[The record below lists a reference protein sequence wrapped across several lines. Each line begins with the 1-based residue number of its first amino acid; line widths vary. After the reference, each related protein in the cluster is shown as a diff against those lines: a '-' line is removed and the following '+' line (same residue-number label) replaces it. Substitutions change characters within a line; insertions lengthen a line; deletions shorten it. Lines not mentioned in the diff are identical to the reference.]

1 MRGEKMINENEIY
14 NGLSTA
20 EANKL
25 LKTHGLNIL
34 KQNKK
39 ATPVKIFIAQFNDFI
54 IWVLIAATIISG
66 FMGEKADAI
75 TIIIIIIM
83 NAIMGF
89 IQEYKTEKSL
99 EALKKMASPTT
110 KVIRNGNVQVINAEL
125 LVPGDLIVIESGD
138 RVPADAIIVTSS
150 NLSLDESILT
160 GESLGVSKS
169 SSNRNNSIFMG
180 TIVLRGK
187 GEARV
192 VETGMH
198 TEMGKIANLL
208 QNIEQERSPLK
219 DKLSSLGK
227 VLVVLCVMICIV
239 VTALGIIRGQDKY
252 QMFLLGLSL
261 AVAAIPEGLPAIVTV
276 ALALGVSRMLKRNAL
291 VRRLPAVETLG
302 CTSVIC
308 SDKTGT
314 LTKNIMTVKSIYYN
328 DKIYN
333 ENRFKDEKLYLL
345 KRAFVFCNDCE
356 VNYREKNIGKSLVGE
371 PTETALIKAFFSN
384 SYEIKT
390 FLDSAKR
397 ISDIPFDSNRKMMSV
412 IVNEHGR
419 KISYVKGAP
428 ERIIDRCKYISI
440 DGEKKAFTENYKKRV
455 QSALNDMSSKALR
468 CIAAAYKD
476 SGIINGNQERDLIFL
491 GFAGMID
498 PPRDEVKGA
507 VLRCKEAGIKAVM
520 ITGDHKNTAYA
531 IGKELGICSDL
542 SEVITG
548 EELDKLDDNKLSS
561 IINKIKIFARVS
573 PEHKLRIVGA
583 FKRKNKIVA
592 MTGDGV
598 NDAPAVKNA
607 DIGISMGIS
616 GTDVT
621 KEASSMILLD
631 DNFTTI
637 VAAVEEGRVI
647 YNNIRKFIRYLL
659 SCNLGEVLTMFL
671 SSLLYLQTPLL
682 PIQILLVNLATDG
695 LPAIALGVDP
705 KDEDV
710 MYEMPRDKNE
720 SIFARGLKEKII
732 IRGSLIGICTVLSFL
747 VGEVLNM
754 PLRTCRTIALGTLIM
769 SQLIHVFECRSEKK
783 SIFQIKLFT
792 NMSLVMAVTVSI
804 IMLICVIY
812 VPFLQIVFHTD
823 ALNLLQWG
831 IVIFFSA
838 FISTINSVYLYFK

>member
-1 MRGEKMINENEIY
+1 MIC
-14 NGLSTA
+14 
-20 EANKL
+20 
-25 LKTHGLNIL
+25 
-34 KQNKK
+34 
-39 ATPVKIFIAQFNDFI
+39 
-54 IWVLIAATIISG
+54 
-66 FMGEKADAI
+66 
-75 TIIIIIIM
+75 
-83 NAIMGF
+83 
-89 IQEYKTEKSL
+89 
-99 EALKKMASPTT
+99 
-110 KVIRNGNVQVINAEL
+110 
-125 LVPGDLIVIESGD
+125 
-138 RVPADAIIVTSS
+138 IIVT
-150 NLSLDESILT
+150 T
-160 GESLGVSKS
+160 
-169 SSNRNNSIFMG
+169 
-180 TIVLRGK
+180 
-187 GEARV
+187 
-192 VETGMH
+192 
-198 TEMGKIANLL
+198 
-208 QNIEQERSPLK
+208 
-219 DKLSSLGK
+219 
-227 VLVVLCVMICIV
+227 
-239 VTALGIIRGQDKY
+239 LGIIRGQDKY

-291 VRRLPAVETLG
+291 VRKLPAVETLG

-328 DKIYN
+328 DKIHN
-333 ENRFKDEKLYLL
+333 ENKFKDEKLYLL

-356 VNYREKNIGKSLVGE
+356 VNYREKNIEKSLIGD

-384 SYEIKT
+384 SSEIKL

-397 ISDIPFDSNRKMMSV
+397 VSDIPFDSNRKMMSV
-412 IVNEHGR
+412 IVNEHGS

-428 ERIIDRCKYISI
+428 ERIIERCKYIHI
-440 DGEKKAFTENYKKRV
+440 DGEKKVFTAVYKNKV
-455 QSALNDMSSKALR
+455 QSALNQMSSKALR
-468 CIAAAYKD
+468 CIASAYKD
-476 SGIINGNQERDLIFL
+476 TGVTNGNQERDLVFL
-491 GFAGMID
+491 GLAGMID

-507 VLRCKEAGIKAVM
+507 VLKCKEAGIKPVM

-542 SEVITG
+542 TEVITG
-548 EELDKLDDNKLSS
+548 EELDKLDDNKLSAE
-561 IINKIKIFARVS
+561 INKIKIFARVS

-659 SCNLGEVLTMFL
+659 SCNLGEVFTMFL
-671 SSLLYLQTPLL
+671 SSLLYLETPLL

-732 IRGSLIGICTVLSFL
+732 IRGSLIGVCTVLSFL
-747 VGEVLNM
+747 VGKVFNM

-769 SQLIHVFECRSEKK
+769 SQLIHVFECRSEKH
-783 SIFQIKLFT
+783 SIFEIKLFT
-792 NMSLVMAVTVSI
+792 NMYLVMAVTVSI
-804 IMLICVIY
+804 IMLVCVIY
-812 VPFLQIVFHTD
+812 IPFLQGVFHTD
-823 ALNLLQWG
+823 ALDLFQWG
-831 IVIFFSA
+831 IVIFFSGI
-838 FISTINSVYLYFK
+838 ISSINSLYLYFYNK